1 MNQRNQNLV
10 SIGVVLVALVIG
22 SSKWLPIGG
31 TLEVELRPSA
41 EACCSSGRTG

>member
-1 MNQRNQNLV
+1 MNPRNQNLI

-31 TLEVELRPSA
+31 TPERELQPSV
-41 EACCSSGRTG
+41 EACCTSARAG

>member
-1 MNQRNQNLV
+1 MNQRNQNLI

-41 EACCSSGRTG
+41 EACCNGAKAG